1 VLTDVVAPVDVV
13 GPEGDDVCC
22 VSVVPVPIDVAAPV
36 DVVGPDDDDVC

>member
-1 VLTDVVAPVDVV
+1 MPTAKVDVV